1 MVNVEFAG
9 GDPNEHLRTRRD
21 STFVGA
27 TTGVTGGSQS
37 ESGGREMTDDDD
49 VKRMDQDTPTADPGD
64 AIDQQ
69 GVGQNPTDSTET
81 DRTDPRPCRV
91 GIDHR

>member
-1 MVNVEFAG
+1 
-9 GDPNEHLRTRRD
+9 
-21 STFVGA
+21 
-27 TTGVTGGSQS
+27 
-37 ESGGREMTDDDD
+37 MTDDDD